1 MWMSNIRALMHKH
14 KQFYIYICG
23 HLEVQVGDEI
33 FTCSHFEFFLHF
45 PHSILKFQ
53 HYPVYIYIYMYIYIY
68 LGMVFKFSNKHLP
81 QTVQWAAEG
90 CNSFLGF
97 HENGRTFFADR
108 LADVFLARLFLQSA
122 KAFFRN
128 REQDLQALM
137 FQTENDH
144 AFLRG
149 LAFYNPI

>member
-1 MWMSNIRALMHKH
+1 
-14 KQFYIYICG
+14 
-23 HLEVQVGDEI
+23 
-33 FTCSHFEFFLHF
+33 
-45 PHSILKFQ
+45 
-53 HYPVYIYIYMYIYIY
+53 MYIYIY
-68 LGMVFKFSNKHLP
+68 LYMNLGISRYVYGFQVFQQTFAKLHNEP
-81 QTVQWAAEG
+81 QRVATRFWVFMKTGE
-90 CNSFLGF
+90 L
-97 HENGRTFFADR
+97 FFADR

>member
-1 MWMSNIRALMHKH
+1 MKTGEL
-14 KQFYIYICG
+14 
-23 HLEVQVGDEI
+23 
-33 FTCSHFEFFLHF
+33 
-45 PHSILKFQ
+45 
-53 HYPVYIYIYMYIYIY
+53 
-68 LGMVFKFSNKHLP
+68 
-81 QTVQWAAEG
+81 
-90 CNSFLGF
+90 
-97 HENGRTFFADR
+97 FFADR

-122 KAFFRN
+122 KPFFRN